1 MGNKNFPMVTGG
13 VTKFLHKDPS

>member
-1 MGNKNFPMVTGG
+1 MDTRD